1 MSRRL
6 ILLLAVIVALFAL
19 APVVGAS
26 GHNATFTA
34 HLTGDNEVPNQGA
47 PDPSDSTATG
57 QAIVKLRSGDL
68 SFKLIVANIENAAA
82 AHIHCGAEG
91 SNGPVGVTLYGGP
104 PTSDSGILA
113 QGEISGPD
121 AGNGCDWTTLADV
134 IAAIEAGNAYVNVHT
149 PAFPAGEIRGQLG

>member
-6 ILLLAVIVALFAL
+6 IVLLAVIVALFAL

-34 HLTGDNEVPNQGA
+34 SLKGSSENPPVD
-47 PDPSDSTATG
+47 SDAAG
-57 QAIVKLRSGDL
+57 QAIVKLRDGEL
-68 SFKLIVANIENAAA
+68 SFKLIVANIEDAFV

-91 SNGPVGVTLYGGP
+91 QNGPPGVTLFGP
-104 PTSDSGILA
+104 TTPTSQNGILA

-121 AGNGCDWTTLADV
+121 AGNGCGWTTLADV
-134 IAAIEAGNAYVNVHT
+134 IAAIESGDTYVNVHT
-149 PAFPAGEIRGQLG
+149 TAHGGGEIRGQLS